1 MKRKAISRILAIS
14 LSVAMCAQSIP
25 IYAAEEIRTSA
36 AADFFAEDSIENQSL
51 NEGDAETN
59 TETNT
64 ETNAESNTE
73 TNAKADA
80 TTGISEAYTLEE
92 SNSATT
98 SEETVTDKDGFWS
111 GESETVESSA
121 NGSDGWESAEMN
133 GAEAGDEAIKRDA
146 AAFVSGDVEEN
157 VEETGETNEL
167 EEALSESAEM
177 TEGDFSYVIV
187 NNSYARI
194 TRYSGSAT
202 SVQVPSTIGGYAV
215 QVIGA
220 RAFQGNTVLE
230 SVELPDGLTT
240 IYAYAFEN
248 CTSITSIHLPD
259 SITTLGYKVFGGC
272 SNLVSANYPVN
283 WVNSPSGNGSNSYEY
298 GNVFSGCPKL
308 TEIEIPEGVKAIAP
322 HSFASLT
329 TLTSVTL
336 PSSLTEIGAYAF
348 AGATGLTEVT
358 FPSNTKTIRDYAF
371 ADCAGLKDI
380 YIPDSTTDIRK
391 AVFENCPQLTIHC
404 SYYSMATIY
413 AIENN
418 IPFEQIGTY
427 TDSAETV
434 LDRSDTSY
442 YGDFGSATANG
453 YVAMTVRYNIKDTW
467 KSAVSDLNVKL
478 VLPSNGEL
486 DESTLKVDGEL
497 CQNYNLKDR
506 TLTIPVSGTSGI
518 IRFSIKAQSQSVA
531 RSYAILNYKK
541 NRNSSQEIIGVLNE
555 SINLFTIDAP
565 DVVSKPTV
573 NVSGMANAGGTVTLL
588 VNEKEQ
594 QTVQVSKA
602 GLWSAVL
609 TLENPSNYE
618 TYKIKALCTQ
628 ADGTTETRT
637 AAVTYN
643 EGEPSIESF
652 KMYYNEHDKIKSYD
666 LTKTDGVTP
675 LVYYLPKSKFDYE
688 LTFENPEQI
697 KTLYVTSTRNNQ
709 TKYLEATYDPEKNA
723 FVTDGYFDES
733 DHNYVPGVISYEYNK
748 TVPEVKMGQ
757 DFDWEALQKGLPEGA
772 EKDITVRK
780 NTATDYDATIDLSKF
795 GEDLKDVGLDVT
807 ISVFDE
813 SNGSSMGTWKGLID
827 EANKDMGYLI
837 PGYDDSKYI
846 CNLDYSDK
854 GTWYML
860 VKDVTGNKYIGFMLD
875 TATENAGT
883 LDQYWT
889 LSQISSHLSTINKG
903 ASMLYQNYQI
913 EKDILAS
920 GGHYSDQELKEKL
933 KAVDNLES
941 DQKMFMIMT
950 AMIPLVVAGGAMGAG
965 PVIALTAILGTITAA
980 SSLFWDIRK
989 ADIKGEK
996 FKLRFVV
1003 DPSGYVFDLSTGE
1016 RIEDVTV
1023 TAYWIPYDE
1032 SDDFWNKTPSP
1043 SEYGTKWNAGE
1054 YNQYNPLQTNADGKY
1069 AWDVPEGWWRV
1080 KYEKEGYETTW
1091 SDWMTVP
1098 PLRTEVNIG
1107 MVSQTKPSVEHSWD
1121 NGTVVI
1127 AATCTSTGI
1136 ISYECTDCH
1145 ITRTEV
1151 LPVNPDAHS
1160 WDNGN
1165 VTKEATCTEEGIRTF
1180 TCVNCRQTRTEK
1192 LPAKGHGETE
1202 VRGKKAATCASE
1214 GYTGDTYCKTCG
1226 TRLSGGET
1234 IAKTEHTWGEWEKTS
1249 DATVFAAQKE
1259 KRICKICQTTEERD
1273 NGNPL
1278 TSKMTLTASSL
1289 KMKIKQTTK
1298 ALKISGMESG
1308 DYVAS
1313 VVSGNSKLLKVSS
1326 YTKDGAVTLK
1336 AQKKTGKTK
1345 LTVTLAGGAVKTV
1358 NVTIQ
1363 KGTVKTTKISGVPK
1377 KITLKKGKK
1386 QTLAPI
1392 LAPITTQ
1399 QKVTYTTSNKKV
1411 CTVTKSGVITAKKKG
1426 TAKVTVRSGSKKV
1439 VITVKVS

>member
-25 IYAAEEIRTSA
+25 IYAAEEIGTSA

-73 TNAKADA
+73 TNTETNMKADA

-98 SEETVTDKDGFWS
+98 SEETVTDEDGFWS

-121 NGSDGWESAEMN
+121 NGSDVWESAEMD
-133 GAEAGDEAIKRDA
+133 GAEAGDEAVKRDA

-202 SVQVPSTIGGYAV
+202 SVQVPSIIGGYAV

-329 TLTSVTL
+329 TLTNVTL

-348 AGATGLTEVT
+348 VGATGLTEVT
-358 FPSNTKTIRDYAF
+358 LPSNTKTIRDYAF

-518 IRFSIKAQSQSVA
+518 IRFSIKAQSQSAA

-709 TKYLEATYDPEKNA
+709 TKYLKATYEPEK
-723 FVTDGYFDES
+723 
-733 DHNYVPGVISYEYNK
+733 
-748 TVPEVKMGQ
+748 M
-757 DFDWEALQKGLPEGA
+757 
-772 EKDITVRK
+772 
-780 NTATDYDATIDLSKF
+780 
-795 GEDLKDVGLDVT
+795 
-807 ISVFDE
+807 
-813 SNGSSMGTWKGLID
+813 
-827 EANKDMGYLI
+827 
-837 PGYDDSKYI
+837 
-846 CNLDYSDK
+846 
-854 GTWYML
+854 
-860 VKDVTGNKYIGFMLD
+860 
-875 TATENAGT
+875 
-883 LDQYWT
+883 
-889 LSQISSHLSTINKG
+889 
-903 ASMLYQNYQI
+903 
-913 EKDILAS
+913 
-920 GGHYSDQELKEKL
+920 
-933 KAVDNLES
+933 
-941 DQKMFMIMT
+941 
-950 AMIPLVVAGGAMGAG
+950 
-965 PVIALTAILGTITAA
+965 
-980 SSLFWDIRK
+980 
-989 ADIKGEK
+989 
-996 FKLRFVV
+996 
-1003 DPSGYVFDLSTGE
+1003 
-1016 RIEDVTV
+1016 
-1023 TAYWIPYDE
+1023 
-1032 SDDFWNKTPSP
+1032 
-1043 SEYGTKWNAGE
+1043 
-1054 YNQYNPLQTNADGKY
+1054 
-1069 AWDVPEGWWRV
+1069 
-1080 KYEKEGYETTW
+1080 
-1091 SDWMTVP
+1091 
-1098 PLRTEVNIG
+1098 
-1107 MVSQTKPSVEHSWD
+1107 
-1121 NGTVVI
+1121 
-1127 AATCTSTGI
+1127 
-1136 ISYECTDCH
+1136 
-1145 ITRTEV
+1145 
-1151 LPVNPDAHS
+1151 
-1160 WDNGN
+1160 
-1165 VTKEATCTEEGIRTF
+1165 
-1180 TCVNCRQTRTEK
+1180 
-1192 LPAKGHGETE
+1192 
-1202 VRGKKAATCASE
+1202 
-1214 GYTGDTYCKTCG
+1214 
-1226 TRLSGGET
+1226 RL
-1234 IAKTEHTWGEWEKTS
+1234 
-1249 DATVFAAQKE
+1249 
-1259 KRICKICQTTEERD
+1259 
-1273 NGNPL
+1273 
-1278 TSKMTLTASSL
+1278 
-1289 KMKIKQTTK
+1289 
-1298 ALKISGMESG
+1298 
-1308 DYVAS
+1308 
-1313 VVSGNSKLLKVSS
+1313 
-1326 YTKDGAVTLK
+1326 
-1336 AQKKTGKTK
+1336 
-1345 LTVTLAGGAVKTV
+1345 
-1358 NVTIQ
+1358 
-1363 KGTVKTTKISGVPK
+1363 
-1377 KITLKKGKK
+1377 
-1386 QTLAPI
+1386 
-1392 LAPITTQ
+1392 
-1399 QKVTYTTSNKKV
+1399 
-1411 CTVTKSGVITAKKKG
+1411 
-1426 TAKVTVRSGSKKV
+1426 
-1439 VITVKVS
+1439 

>member
-25 IYAAEEIRTSA
+25 IYAAEEIGTSA
-36 AADFFAEDSIENQSL
+36 VADFFAEDSIENQSL

-59 TETNT
+59 TETNA
-64 ETNAESNTE
+64 ETNTE
-73 TNAKADA
+73 TNTETNMKADA

-98 SEETVTDKDGFWS
+98 SEETVTDEDGFWS

-121 NGSDGWESAEMN
+121 NGSDGWESAEMD
-133 GAEAGDEAIKRDA
+133 GTEAGDEAVKRDA

-202 SVQVPSTIGGYAV
+202 SVQIPSTIGGYAV

-248 CTSITSIHLPD
+248 CTGITSIHLPD

-308 TEIEIPEGVKAIAP
+308 TEIEIPEGVKVIAP

-329 TLTSVTL
+329 TLTNVTL

-358 FPSNTKTIRDYAF
+358 LPSNTKTIRDYAF

-518 IRFSIKAQSQSVA
+518 IRFSIKAQSQSAA

-709 TKYLEATYDPEKNA
+709 TKYLKATYEPEK
-723 FVTDGYFDES
+723 
-733 DHNYVPGVISYEYNK
+733 
-748 TVPEVKMGQ
+748 M
-757 DFDWEALQKGLPEGA
+757 
-772 EKDITVRK
+772 
-780 NTATDYDATIDLSKF
+780 
-795 GEDLKDVGLDVT
+795 
-807 ISVFDE
+807 
-813 SNGSSMGTWKGLID
+813 
-827 EANKDMGYLI
+827 
-837 PGYDDSKYI
+837 
-846 CNLDYSDK
+846 
-854 GTWYML
+854 
-860 VKDVTGNKYIGFMLD
+860 
-875 TATENAGT
+875 
-883 LDQYWT
+883 
-889 LSQISSHLSTINKG
+889 
-903 ASMLYQNYQI
+903 
-913 EKDILAS
+913 
-920 GGHYSDQELKEKL
+920 
-933 KAVDNLES
+933 
-941 DQKMFMIMT
+941 
-950 AMIPLVVAGGAMGAG
+950 
-965 PVIALTAILGTITAA
+965 
-980 SSLFWDIRK
+980 
-989 ADIKGEK
+989 
-996 FKLRFVV
+996 
-1003 DPSGYVFDLSTGE
+1003 
-1016 RIEDVTV
+1016 
-1023 TAYWIPYDE
+1023 
-1032 SDDFWNKTPSP
+1032 
-1043 SEYGTKWNAGE
+1043 
-1054 YNQYNPLQTNADGKY
+1054 
-1069 AWDVPEGWWRV
+1069 
-1080 KYEKEGYETTW
+1080 
-1091 SDWMTVP
+1091 
-1098 PLRTEVNIG
+1098 
-1107 MVSQTKPSVEHSWD
+1107 
-1121 NGTVVI
+1121 
-1127 AATCTSTGI
+1127 
-1136 ISYECTDCH
+1136 
-1145 ITRTEV
+1145 
-1151 LPVNPDAHS
+1151 
-1160 WDNGN
+1160 
-1165 VTKEATCTEEGIRTF
+1165 
-1180 TCVNCRQTRTEK
+1180 
-1192 LPAKGHGETE
+1192 
-1202 VRGKKAATCASE
+1202 
-1214 GYTGDTYCKTCG
+1214 
-1226 TRLSGGET
+1226 RL
-1234 IAKTEHTWGEWEKTS
+1234 
-1249 DATVFAAQKE
+1249 
-1259 KRICKICQTTEERD
+1259 
-1273 NGNPL
+1273 
-1278 TSKMTLTASSL
+1278 
-1289 KMKIKQTTK
+1289 
-1298 ALKISGMESG
+1298 
-1308 DYVAS
+1308 
-1313 VVSGNSKLLKVSS
+1313 
-1326 YTKDGAVTLK
+1326 
-1336 AQKKTGKTK
+1336 
-1345 LTVTLAGGAVKTV
+1345 
-1358 NVTIQ
+1358 
-1363 KGTVKTTKISGVPK
+1363 
-1377 KITLKKGKK
+1377 
-1386 QTLAPI
+1386 
-1392 LAPITTQ
+1392 
-1399 QKVTYTTSNKKV
+1399 
-1411 CTVTKSGVITAKKKG
+1411 
-1426 TAKVTVRSGSKKV
+1426 
-1439 VITVKVS
+1439 

>member
-25 IYAAEEIRTSA
+25 IYAAEEIGTSA
-36 AADFFAEDSIENQSL
+36 VADFFAEDSIENQSL

-59 TETNT
+59 TETNA
-64 ETNAESNTE
+64 ETNTE
-73 TNAKADA
+73 TNTETNMKADA

-98 SEETVTDKDGFWS
+98 SEETVTDEDGFWS

-121 NGSDGWESAEMN
+121 NGSDGWESAEMD
-133 GAEAGDEAIKRDA
+133 GAEAGDEAVKRDA

-202 SVQVPSTIGGYAV
+202 SVQVPSTIGGYTV

-259 SITTLGYKVFGGC
+259 SITTMGYKVFGGC

-308 TEIEIPEGVKAIAP
+308 TEIGIPEGVKVIAP

-329 TLTSVTL
+329 SLTSVTL

-358 FPSNTKTIRDYAF
+358 LPSNTKTIRDYAF

-518 IRFSIKAQSQSVA
+518 IRFSIKAQSQSAA

-588 VNEKEQ
+588 VNAKEQ

-780 NTATDYDATIDLSKF
+780 NTATWI
-795 GEDLKDVGLDVT
+795 
-807 ISVFDE
+807 
-813 SNGSSMGTWKGLID
+813 
-827 EANKDMGYLI
+827 I
-837 PGYDDSKYI
+837 P
-846 CNLDYSDK
+846 
-854 GTWYML
+854 
-860 VKDVTGNKYIGFMLD
+860 
-875 TATENAGT
+875 
-883 LDQYWT
+883 
-889 LSQISSHLSTINKG
+889 
-903 ASMLYQNYQI
+903 
-913 EKDILAS
+913 
-920 GGHYSDQELKEKL
+920 
-933 KAVDNLES
+933 
-941 DQKMFMIMT
+941 
-950 AMIPLVVAGGAMGAG
+950 
-965 PVIALTAILGTITAA
+965 
-980 SSLFWDIRK
+980 
-989 ADIKGEK
+989 
-996 FKLRFVV
+996 
-1003 DPSGYVFDLSTGE
+1003 
-1016 RIEDVTV
+1016 
-1023 TAYWIPYDE
+1023 
-1032 SDDFWNKTPSP
+1032 
-1043 SEYGTKWNAGE
+1043 
-1054 YNQYNPLQTNADGKY
+1054 
-1069 AWDVPEGWWRV
+1069 
-1080 KYEKEGYETTW
+1080 
-1091 SDWMTVP
+1091 
-1098 PLRTEVNIG
+1098 
-1107 MVSQTKPSVEHSWD
+1107 
-1121 NGTVVI
+1121 
-1127 AATCTSTGI
+1127 
-1136 ISYECTDCH
+1136 
-1145 ITRTEV
+1145 
-1151 LPVNPDAHS
+1151 
-1160 WDNGN
+1160 
-1165 VTKEATCTEEGIRTF
+1165 
-1180 TCVNCRQTRTEK
+1180 
-1192 LPAKGHGETE
+1192 
-1202 VRGKKAATCASE
+1202 
-1214 GYTGDTYCKTCG
+1214 
-1226 TRLSGGET
+1226 
-1234 IAKTEHTWGEWEKTS
+1234 
-1249 DATVFAAQKE
+1249 
-1259 KRICKICQTTEERD
+1259 
-1273 NGNPL
+1273 
-1278 TSKMTLTASSL
+1278 
-1289 KMKIKQTTK
+1289 TK
-1298 ALKISGMESG
+1298 APGI
-1308 DYVAS
+1308 
-1313 VVSGNSKLLKVSS
+1313 
-1326 YTKDGAVTLK
+1326 
-1336 AQKKTGKTK
+1336 
-1345 LTVTLAGGAVKTV
+1345 
-1358 NVTIQ
+1358 
-1363 KGTVKTTKISGVPK
+1363 
-1377 KITLKKGKK
+1377 
-1386 QTLAPI
+1386 
-1392 LAPITTQ
+1392 
-1399 QKVTYTTSNKKV
+1399 
-1411 CTVTKSGVITAKKKG
+1411 CW
-1426 TAKVTVRSGSKKV
+1426 
-1439 VITVKVS
+1439 

>member
-25 IYAAEEIRTSA
+25 IYAAEEIGTSA

-73 TNAKADA
+73 TNTETNMKADA

-98 SEETVTDKDGFWS
+98 SEETVTDEDGFWS

-121 NGSDGWESAEMN
+121 NGSDVWESAEMD
-133 GAEAGDEAIKRDA
+133 GAEAGDEAVKRDA

-248 CTSITSIHLPD
+248 CTGITSIHLPD

-329 TLTSVTL
+329 TLTNVTL

-348 AGATGLTEVT
+348 VGATGLTEVT
-358 FPSNTKTIRDYAF
+358 LPSNTKTIRDYAF

-518 IRFSIKAQSQSVA
+518 IRFSIKAQSQSAA

-709 TKYLEATYDPEKNA
+709 TKYLKATYEPEK
-723 FVTDGYFDES
+723 
-733 DHNYVPGVISYEYNK
+733 
-748 TVPEVKMGQ
+748 M
-757 DFDWEALQKGLPEGA
+757 
-772 EKDITVRK
+772 
-780 NTATDYDATIDLSKF
+780 
-795 GEDLKDVGLDVT
+795 
-807 ISVFDE
+807 
-813 SNGSSMGTWKGLID
+813 
-827 EANKDMGYLI
+827 
-837 PGYDDSKYI
+837 
-846 CNLDYSDK
+846 
-854 GTWYML
+854 
-860 VKDVTGNKYIGFMLD
+860 
-875 TATENAGT
+875 
-883 LDQYWT
+883 
-889 LSQISSHLSTINKG
+889 
-903 ASMLYQNYQI
+903 
-913 EKDILAS
+913 
-920 GGHYSDQELKEKL
+920 
-933 KAVDNLES
+933 
-941 DQKMFMIMT
+941 
-950 AMIPLVVAGGAMGAG
+950 
-965 PVIALTAILGTITAA
+965 
-980 SSLFWDIRK
+980 
-989 ADIKGEK
+989 
-996 FKLRFVV
+996 
-1003 DPSGYVFDLSTGE
+1003 
-1016 RIEDVTV
+1016 
-1023 TAYWIPYDE
+1023 
-1032 SDDFWNKTPSP
+1032 
-1043 SEYGTKWNAGE
+1043 
-1054 YNQYNPLQTNADGKY
+1054 
-1069 AWDVPEGWWRV
+1069 
-1080 KYEKEGYETTW
+1080 
-1091 SDWMTVP
+1091 
-1098 PLRTEVNIG
+1098 
-1107 MVSQTKPSVEHSWD
+1107 
-1121 NGTVVI
+1121 
-1127 AATCTSTGI
+1127 
-1136 ISYECTDCH
+1136 
-1145 ITRTEV
+1145 
-1151 LPVNPDAHS
+1151 
-1160 WDNGN
+1160 
-1165 VTKEATCTEEGIRTF
+1165 
-1180 TCVNCRQTRTEK
+1180 
-1192 LPAKGHGETE
+1192 
-1202 VRGKKAATCASE
+1202 
-1214 GYTGDTYCKTCG
+1214 
-1226 TRLSGGET
+1226 RL
-1234 IAKTEHTWGEWEKTS
+1234 
-1249 DATVFAAQKE
+1249 
-1259 KRICKICQTTEERD
+1259 
-1273 NGNPL
+1273 
-1278 TSKMTLTASSL
+1278 
-1289 KMKIKQTTK
+1289 
-1298 ALKISGMESG
+1298 
-1308 DYVAS
+1308 
-1313 VVSGNSKLLKVSS
+1313 
-1326 YTKDGAVTLK
+1326 
-1336 AQKKTGKTK
+1336 
-1345 LTVTLAGGAVKTV
+1345 
-1358 NVTIQ
+1358 
-1363 KGTVKTTKISGVPK
+1363 
-1377 KITLKKGKK
+1377 
-1386 QTLAPI
+1386 
-1392 LAPITTQ
+1392 
-1399 QKVTYTTSNKKV
+1399 
-1411 CTVTKSGVITAKKKG
+1411 
-1426 TAKVTVRSGSKKV
+1426 
-1439 VITVKVS
+1439 

>member
-25 IYAAEEIRTSA
+25 IYAAEEIGTSA

-59 TETNT
+59 TEINT

-73 TNAKADA
+73 TNTEINMKADA

-98 SEETVTDKDGFWS
+98 SEETVTDEDGFWS

-121 NGSDGWESAEMN
+121 NGSDGWESAEMD
-133 GAEAGDEAIKRDA
+133 GAEAGDEAVKRDA

-177 TEGDFSYVIV
+177 KEGDFSYVIV

-259 SITTLGYKVFGGC
+259 SITTMGYKVFGGC
-272 SNLVSANYPVN
+272 SNLESANYPVN

-308 TEIEIPEGVKAIAP
+308 TEIEIPEGVKVIAP

-358 FPSNTKTIRDYAF
+358 LPSNTKTIRDYAF

-518 IRFSIKAQSQSVA
+518 IRFSIKAQSQSAA

-573 NVSGMANAGGTVTLL
+573 NVSGMANAGGTVTPL

-709 TKYLEATYDPEKNA
+709 TKYL
-723 FVTDGYFDES
+723 
-733 DHNYVPGVISYEYNK
+733 
-748 TVPEVKMGQ
+748 
-757 DFDWEALQKGLPEGA
+757 
-772 EKDITVRK
+772 
-780 NTATDYDATIDLSKF
+780 
-795 GEDLKDVGLDVT
+795 
-807 ISVFDE
+807 
-813 SNGSSMGTWKGLID
+813 
-827 EANKDMGYLI
+827 
-837 PGYDDSKYI
+837 
-846 CNLDYSDK
+846 
-854 GTWYML
+854 
-860 VKDVTGNKYIGFMLD
+860 
-875 TATENAGT
+875 
-883 LDQYWT
+883 
-889 LSQISSHLSTINKG
+889 
-903 ASMLYQNYQI
+903 
-913 EKDILAS
+913 
-920 GGHYSDQELKEKL
+920 
-933 KAVDNLES
+933 
-941 DQKMFMIMT
+941 
-950 AMIPLVVAGGAMGAG
+950 
-965 PVIALTAILGTITAA
+965 
-980 SSLFWDIRK
+980 
-989 ADIKGEK
+989 
-996 FKLRFVV
+996 
-1003 DPSGYVFDLSTGE
+1003 
-1016 RIEDVTV
+1016 
-1023 TAYWIPYDE
+1023 
-1032 SDDFWNKTPSP
+1032 
-1043 SEYGTKWNAGE
+1043 
-1054 YNQYNPLQTNADGKY
+1054 
-1069 AWDVPEGWWRV
+1069 
-1080 KYEKEGYETTW
+1080 
-1091 SDWMTVP
+1091 
-1098 PLRTEVNIG
+1098 
-1107 MVSQTKPSVEHSWD
+1107 
-1121 NGTVVI
+1121 
-1127 AATCTSTGI
+1127 
-1136 ISYECTDCH
+1136 
-1145 ITRTEV
+1145 
-1151 LPVNPDAHS
+1151 
-1160 WDNGN
+1160 
-1165 VTKEATCTEEGIRTF
+1165 
-1180 TCVNCRQTRTEK
+1180 
-1192 LPAKGHGETE
+1192 
-1202 VRGKKAATCASE
+1202 
-1214 GYTGDTYCKTCG
+1214 
-1226 TRLSGGET
+1226 
-1234 IAKTEHTWGEWEKTS
+1234 
-1249 DATVFAAQKE
+1249 
-1259 KRICKICQTTEERD
+1259 
-1273 NGNPL
+1273 
-1278 TSKMTLTASSL
+1278 
-1289 KMKIKQTTK
+1289 
-1298 ALKISGMESG
+1298 
-1308 DYVAS
+1308 
-1313 VVSGNSKLLKVSS
+1313 
-1326 YTKDGAVTLK
+1326 
-1336 AQKKTGKTK
+1336 
-1345 LTVTLAGGAVKTV
+1345 
-1358 NVTIQ
+1358 
-1363 KGTVKTTKISGVPK
+1363 
-1377 KITLKKGKK
+1377 
-1386 QTLAPI
+1386 
-1392 LAPITTQ
+1392 
-1399 QKVTYTTSNKKV
+1399 
-1411 CTVTKSGVITAKKKG
+1411 
-1426 TAKVTVRSGSKKV
+1426 
-1439 VITVKVS
+1439 

>member
-1 MKRKAISRILAIS
+1 M
-14 LSVAMCAQSIP
+14 
-25 IYAAEEIRTSA
+25 
-36 AADFFAEDSIENQSL
+36 
-51 NEGDAETN
+51 
-59 TETNT
+59 
-64 ETNAESNTE
+64 
-73 TNAKADA
+73 
-80 TTGISEAYTLEE
+80 EE

-98 SEETVTDKDGFWS
+98 SEETVTDEDGFWS

-121 NGSDGWESAEMN
+121 NGSGGWESAEMD
-133 GAEAGDEAIKRDA
+133 GAEAGDEAVKRDA

-202 SVQVPSTIGGYAV
+202 SVQVPSIIGGYAV

-248 CTSITSIHLPD
+248 CTGITSIHLPD

-329 TLTSVTL
+329 TLTNVTL

-348 AGATGLTEVT
+348 VGATGLTEVT
-358 FPSNTKTIRDYAF
+358 LPSNTKTIRDYAF

-518 IRFSIKAQSQSVA
+518 IRFSIKAQSQSAA

-709 TKYLEATYDPEKNA
+709 TKYLKATYEPEK
-723 FVTDGYFDES
+723 
-733 DHNYVPGVISYEYNK
+733 
-748 TVPEVKMGQ
+748 M
-757 DFDWEALQKGLPEGA
+757 
-772 EKDITVRK
+772 
-780 NTATDYDATIDLSKF
+780 
-795 GEDLKDVGLDVT
+795 
-807 ISVFDE
+807 
-813 SNGSSMGTWKGLID
+813 
-827 EANKDMGYLI
+827 
-837 PGYDDSKYI
+837 
-846 CNLDYSDK
+846 
-854 GTWYML
+854 
-860 VKDVTGNKYIGFMLD
+860 
-875 TATENAGT
+875 
-883 LDQYWT
+883 
-889 LSQISSHLSTINKG
+889 
-903 ASMLYQNYQI
+903 
-913 EKDILAS
+913 
-920 GGHYSDQELKEKL
+920 
-933 KAVDNLES
+933 
-941 DQKMFMIMT
+941 
-950 AMIPLVVAGGAMGAG
+950 
-965 PVIALTAILGTITAA
+965 
-980 SSLFWDIRK
+980 
-989 ADIKGEK
+989 
-996 FKLRFVV
+996 
-1003 DPSGYVFDLSTGE
+1003 
-1016 RIEDVTV
+1016 
-1023 TAYWIPYDE
+1023 
-1032 SDDFWNKTPSP
+1032 
-1043 SEYGTKWNAGE
+1043 
-1054 YNQYNPLQTNADGKY
+1054 
-1069 AWDVPEGWWRV
+1069 
-1080 KYEKEGYETTW
+1080 
-1091 SDWMTVP
+1091 
-1098 PLRTEVNIG
+1098 
-1107 MVSQTKPSVEHSWD
+1107 
-1121 NGTVVI
+1121 
-1127 AATCTSTGI
+1127 
-1136 ISYECTDCH
+1136 
-1145 ITRTEV
+1145 
-1151 LPVNPDAHS
+1151 
-1160 WDNGN
+1160 
-1165 VTKEATCTEEGIRTF
+1165 
-1180 TCVNCRQTRTEK
+1180 
-1192 LPAKGHGETE
+1192 
-1202 VRGKKAATCASE
+1202 
-1214 GYTGDTYCKTCG
+1214 
-1226 TRLSGGET
+1226 RL
-1234 IAKTEHTWGEWEKTS
+1234 
-1249 DATVFAAQKE
+1249 
-1259 KRICKICQTTEERD
+1259 
-1273 NGNPL
+1273 
-1278 TSKMTLTASSL
+1278 
-1289 KMKIKQTTK
+1289 
-1298 ALKISGMESG
+1298 
-1308 DYVAS
+1308 
-1313 VVSGNSKLLKVSS
+1313 
-1326 YTKDGAVTLK
+1326 
-1336 AQKKTGKTK
+1336 
-1345 LTVTLAGGAVKTV
+1345 
-1358 NVTIQ
+1358 
-1363 KGTVKTTKISGVPK
+1363 
-1377 KITLKKGKK
+1377 
-1386 QTLAPI
+1386 
-1392 LAPITTQ
+1392 
-1399 QKVTYTTSNKKV
+1399 
-1411 CTVTKSGVITAKKKG
+1411 
-1426 TAKVTVRSGSKKV
+1426 
-1439 VITVKVS
+1439 

>member
-25 IYAAEEIRTSA
+25 IYAAEEIGTSA

-73 TNAKADA
+73 TNTETNMKADA

-98 SEETVTDKDGFWS
+98 SEETVTDEDGFWS

-121 NGSDGWESAEMN
+121 NGSDVWESAEMD
-133 GAEAGDEAIKRDA
+133 GAEAGDEAVKRDA

-202 SVQVPSTIGGYAV
+202 SVQVPSIIGGYAV

-248 CTSITSIHLPD
+248 CTGITSIHLPD

-348 AGATGLTEVT
+348 VGATGLTEVT
-358 FPSNTKTIRDYAF
+358 LPSNTKTIRDYAF

-518 IRFSIKAQSQSVA
+518 IRFSIKAQSQSAA

-709 TKYLEATYDPEKNA
+709 TKYLKATYEPEK
-723 FVTDGYFDES
+723 
-733 DHNYVPGVISYEYNK
+733 
-748 TVPEVKMGQ
+748 M
-757 DFDWEALQKGLPEGA
+757 
-772 EKDITVRK
+772 
-780 NTATDYDATIDLSKF
+780 
-795 GEDLKDVGLDVT
+795 
-807 ISVFDE
+807 
-813 SNGSSMGTWKGLID
+813 
-827 EANKDMGYLI
+827 
-837 PGYDDSKYI
+837 
-846 CNLDYSDK
+846 
-854 GTWYML
+854 
-860 VKDVTGNKYIGFMLD
+860 
-875 TATENAGT
+875 
-883 LDQYWT
+883 
-889 LSQISSHLSTINKG
+889 
-903 ASMLYQNYQI
+903 
-913 EKDILAS
+913 
-920 GGHYSDQELKEKL
+920 
-933 KAVDNLES
+933 
-941 DQKMFMIMT
+941 
-950 AMIPLVVAGGAMGAG
+950 
-965 PVIALTAILGTITAA
+965 
-980 SSLFWDIRK
+980 
-989 ADIKGEK
+989 
-996 FKLRFVV
+996 
-1003 DPSGYVFDLSTGE
+1003 
-1016 RIEDVTV
+1016 
-1023 TAYWIPYDE
+1023 
-1032 SDDFWNKTPSP
+1032 
-1043 SEYGTKWNAGE
+1043 
-1054 YNQYNPLQTNADGKY
+1054 
-1069 AWDVPEGWWRV
+1069 
-1080 KYEKEGYETTW
+1080 
-1091 SDWMTVP
+1091 
-1098 PLRTEVNIG
+1098 
-1107 MVSQTKPSVEHSWD
+1107 
-1121 NGTVVI
+1121 
-1127 AATCTSTGI
+1127 
-1136 ISYECTDCH
+1136 
-1145 ITRTEV
+1145 
-1151 LPVNPDAHS
+1151 
-1160 WDNGN
+1160 
-1165 VTKEATCTEEGIRTF
+1165 
-1180 TCVNCRQTRTEK
+1180 
-1192 LPAKGHGETE
+1192 
-1202 VRGKKAATCASE
+1202 
-1214 GYTGDTYCKTCG
+1214 
-1226 TRLSGGET
+1226 RL
-1234 IAKTEHTWGEWEKTS
+1234 
-1249 DATVFAAQKE
+1249 
-1259 KRICKICQTTEERD
+1259 
-1273 NGNPL
+1273 
-1278 TSKMTLTASSL
+1278 
-1289 KMKIKQTTK
+1289 
-1298 ALKISGMESG
+1298 
-1308 DYVAS
+1308 
-1313 VVSGNSKLLKVSS
+1313 
-1326 YTKDGAVTLK
+1326 
-1336 AQKKTGKTK
+1336 
-1345 LTVTLAGGAVKTV
+1345 
-1358 NVTIQ
+1358 
-1363 KGTVKTTKISGVPK
+1363 
-1377 KITLKKGKK
+1377 
-1386 QTLAPI
+1386 
-1392 LAPITTQ
+1392 
-1399 QKVTYTTSNKKV
+1399 
-1411 CTVTKSGVITAKKKG
+1411 
-1426 TAKVTVRSGSKKV
+1426 
-1439 VITVKVS
+1439 

>member
-25 IYAAEEIRTSA
+25 IYAAEEIGTSA

-51 NEGDAETN
+51 NEGDAET
-59 TETNT
+59 
-64 ETNAESNTE
+64 NTE

-98 SEETVTDKDGFWS
+98 SEETVTDEDGFWS
-111 GESETVESSA
+111 GESETAESSV
-121 NGSDGWESAEMN
+121 NGSDGWESAEMD
-133 GAEAGDEAIKRDA
+133 GAEAGDEAVKRDA

-157 VEETGETNEL
+157 VEETGETDEL

-322 HSFASLT
+322 HSFANLTTLTRVTLPSSLTEIGRYAFAGAIGLTEVTIPENTQIIRHHAFADCTNLTQINLSEGLTTIYAYAFENCTGITSIHLPDSITTLGYKVFGGCSNLVSANYPVNWVNSPSGNGSNSYEYGNVFSGCTKLTEVEIPEGVKVIAPHSFANLT

-358 FPSNTKTIRDYAF
+358 LPSNTKTIRDYAF

-518 IRFSIKAQSQSVA
+518 IRFSIKAQSQSAA

-602 GLWSAVL
+602 GL
-609 TLENPSNYE
+609 
-618 TYKIKALCTQ
+618 
-628 ADGTTETRT
+628 
-637 AAVTYN
+637 
-643 EGEPSIESF
+643 
-652 KMYYNEHDKIKSYD
+652 
-666 LTKTDGVTP
+666 
-675 LVYYLPKSKFDYE
+675 
-688 LTFENPEQI
+688 
-697 KTLYVTSTRNNQ
+697 
-709 TKYLEATYDPEKNA
+709 
-723 FVTDGYFDES
+723 
-733 DHNYVPGVISYEYNK
+733 
-748 TVPEVKMGQ
+748 
-757 DFDWEALQKGLPEGA
+757 
-772 EKDITVRK
+772 
-780 NTATDYDATIDLSKF
+780 
-795 GEDLKDVGLDVT
+795 
-807 ISVFDE
+807 
-813 SNGSSMGTWKGLID
+813 
-827 EANKDMGYLI
+827 
-837 PGYDDSKYI
+837 
-846 CNLDYSDK
+846 
-854 GTWYML
+854 
-860 VKDVTGNKYIGFMLD
+860 
-875 TATENAGT
+875 
-883 LDQYWT
+883 
-889 LSQISSHLSTINKG
+889 
-903 ASMLYQNYQI
+903 
-913 EKDILAS
+913 
-920 GGHYSDQELKEKL
+920 
-933 KAVDNLES
+933 
-941 DQKMFMIMT
+941 
-950 AMIPLVVAGGAMGAG
+950 
-965 PVIALTAILGTITAA
+965 
-980 SSLFWDIRK
+980 
-989 ADIKGEK
+989 
-996 FKLRFVV
+996 
-1003 DPSGYVFDLSTGE
+1003 
-1016 RIEDVTV
+1016 
-1023 TAYWIPYDE
+1023 
-1032 SDDFWNKTPSP
+1032 
-1043 SEYGTKWNAGE
+1043 
-1054 YNQYNPLQTNADGKY
+1054 
-1069 AWDVPEGWWRV
+1069 
-1080 KYEKEGYETTW
+1080 
-1091 SDWMTVP
+1091 
-1098 PLRTEVNIG
+1098 
-1107 MVSQTKPSVEHSWD
+1107 
-1121 NGTVVI
+1121 
-1127 AATCTSTGI
+1127 
-1136 ISYECTDCH
+1136 
-1145 ITRTEV
+1145 
-1151 LPVNPDAHS
+1151 
-1160 WDNGN
+1160 
-1165 VTKEATCTEEGIRTF
+1165 
-1180 TCVNCRQTRTEK
+1180 
-1192 LPAKGHGETE
+1192 
-1202 VRGKKAATCASE
+1202 
-1214 GYTGDTYCKTCG
+1214 
-1226 TRLSGGET
+1226 
-1234 IAKTEHTWGEWEKTS
+1234 
-1249 DATVFAAQKE
+1249 
-1259 KRICKICQTTEERD
+1259 
-1273 NGNPL
+1273 
-1278 TSKMTLTASSL
+1278 
-1289 KMKIKQTTK
+1289 
-1298 ALKISGMESG
+1298 
-1308 DYVAS
+1308 
-1313 VVSGNSKLLKVSS
+1313 
-1326 YTKDGAVTLK
+1326 
-1336 AQKKTGKTK
+1336 
-1345 LTVTLAGGAVKTV
+1345 
-1358 NVTIQ
+1358 
-1363 KGTVKTTKISGVPK
+1363 
-1377 KITLKKGKK
+1377 
-1386 QTLAPI
+1386 
-1392 LAPITTQ
+1392 
-1399 QKVTYTTSNKKV
+1399 
-1411 CTVTKSGVITAKKKG
+1411 
-1426 TAKVTVRSGSKKV
+1426 
-1439 VITVKVS
+1439 

>member
-25 IYAAEEIRTSA
+25 IYAAEEIGTSA

-73 TNAKADA
+73 TNTETNMKADA

-98 SEETVTDKDGFWS
+98 SEETVTDEDGFWS

-121 NGSDGWESAEMN
+121 NGSDVWESAEMD
-133 GAEAGDEAIKRDA
+133 GAEAGDEAVKRDA

-202 SVQVPSTIGGYAV
+202 SVQVPSIIGGYAV

-308 TEIEIPEGVKAIAP
+308 TEIEIPEGVKVIAP

-358 FPSNTKTIRDYAF
+358 LPSNTKTIRDYAF

-518 IRFSIKAQSQSVA
+518 IRFSIKAQSQSAA

-637 AAVTYN
+637 VAVTYN

-709 TKYLEATYDPEKNA
+709 TKYLKATYEPEK
-723 FVTDGYFDES
+723 
-733 DHNYVPGVISYEYNK
+733 
-748 TVPEVKMGQ
+748 M
-757 DFDWEALQKGLPEGA
+757 
-772 EKDITVRK
+772 
-780 NTATDYDATIDLSKF
+780 
-795 GEDLKDVGLDVT
+795 
-807 ISVFDE
+807 
-813 SNGSSMGTWKGLID
+813 
-827 EANKDMGYLI
+827 
-837 PGYDDSKYI
+837 
-846 CNLDYSDK
+846 
-854 GTWYML
+854 
-860 VKDVTGNKYIGFMLD
+860 
-875 TATENAGT
+875 
-883 LDQYWT
+883 
-889 LSQISSHLSTINKG
+889 
-903 ASMLYQNYQI
+903 
-913 EKDILAS
+913 
-920 GGHYSDQELKEKL
+920 
-933 KAVDNLES
+933 
-941 DQKMFMIMT
+941 
-950 AMIPLVVAGGAMGAG
+950 
-965 PVIALTAILGTITAA
+965 
-980 SSLFWDIRK
+980 
-989 ADIKGEK
+989 
-996 FKLRFVV
+996 
-1003 DPSGYVFDLSTGE
+1003 
-1016 RIEDVTV
+1016 
-1023 TAYWIPYDE
+1023 
-1032 SDDFWNKTPSP
+1032 
-1043 SEYGTKWNAGE
+1043 
-1054 YNQYNPLQTNADGKY
+1054 
-1069 AWDVPEGWWRV
+1069 
-1080 KYEKEGYETTW
+1080 
-1091 SDWMTVP
+1091 
-1098 PLRTEVNIG
+1098 
-1107 MVSQTKPSVEHSWD
+1107 
-1121 NGTVVI
+1121 
-1127 AATCTSTGI
+1127 
-1136 ISYECTDCH
+1136 
-1145 ITRTEV
+1145 
-1151 LPVNPDAHS
+1151 
-1160 WDNGN
+1160 
-1165 VTKEATCTEEGIRTF
+1165 
-1180 TCVNCRQTRTEK
+1180 
-1192 LPAKGHGETE
+1192 
-1202 VRGKKAATCASE
+1202 
-1214 GYTGDTYCKTCG
+1214 
-1226 TRLSGGET
+1226 RL
-1234 IAKTEHTWGEWEKTS
+1234 
-1249 DATVFAAQKE
+1249 
-1259 KRICKICQTTEERD
+1259 
-1273 NGNPL
+1273 
-1278 TSKMTLTASSL
+1278 
-1289 KMKIKQTTK
+1289 
-1298 ALKISGMESG
+1298 
-1308 DYVAS
+1308 
-1313 VVSGNSKLLKVSS
+1313 
-1326 YTKDGAVTLK
+1326 
-1336 AQKKTGKTK
+1336 
-1345 LTVTLAGGAVKTV
+1345 
-1358 NVTIQ
+1358 
-1363 KGTVKTTKISGVPK
+1363 
-1377 KITLKKGKK
+1377 
-1386 QTLAPI
+1386 
-1392 LAPITTQ
+1392 
-1399 QKVTYTTSNKKV
+1399 
-1411 CTVTKSGVITAKKKG
+1411 
-1426 TAKVTVRSGSKKV
+1426 
-1439 VITVKVS
+1439 

>member
-25 IYAAEEIRTSA
+25 IYAAEEIGTSA

-73 TNAKADA
+73 TNTETNMKADA

-98 SEETVTDKDGFWS
+98 SEETVTDEDGFWS

-121 NGSDGWESAEMN
+121 NGSDVWESAEMD
-133 GAEAGDEAIKRDA
+133 GAEAGDEAVKRDA

-202 SVQVPSTIGGYAV
+202 SVQVPSIIGGYAV

-248 CTSITSIHLPD
+248 CTGITSIHLPD

-329 TLTSVTL
+329 TLTNVTL

-358 FPSNTKTIRDYAF
+358 LPSNTKTIRDYAF

-434 LDRSDTSY
+434 LDRSGTSY

-518 IRFSIKAQSQSVA
+518 IRFSIKAQSQSAA

-709 TKYLEATYDPEKNA
+709 TKYLKATYEPEK
-723 FVTDGYFDES
+723 
-733 DHNYVPGVISYEYNK
+733 
-748 TVPEVKMGQ
+748 M
-757 DFDWEALQKGLPEGA
+757 
-772 EKDITVRK
+772 
-780 NTATDYDATIDLSKF
+780 
-795 GEDLKDVGLDVT
+795 
-807 ISVFDE
+807 
-813 SNGSSMGTWKGLID
+813 
-827 EANKDMGYLI
+827 
-837 PGYDDSKYI
+837 
-846 CNLDYSDK
+846 
-854 GTWYML
+854 
-860 VKDVTGNKYIGFMLD
+860 
-875 TATENAGT
+875 
-883 LDQYWT
+883 
-889 LSQISSHLSTINKG
+889 
-903 ASMLYQNYQI
+903 
-913 EKDILAS
+913 
-920 GGHYSDQELKEKL
+920 
-933 KAVDNLES
+933 
-941 DQKMFMIMT
+941 
-950 AMIPLVVAGGAMGAG
+950 
-965 PVIALTAILGTITAA
+965 
-980 SSLFWDIRK
+980 
-989 ADIKGEK
+989 
-996 FKLRFVV
+996 
-1003 DPSGYVFDLSTGE
+1003 
-1016 RIEDVTV
+1016 
-1023 TAYWIPYDE
+1023 
-1032 SDDFWNKTPSP
+1032 
-1043 SEYGTKWNAGE
+1043 
-1054 YNQYNPLQTNADGKY
+1054 
-1069 AWDVPEGWWRV
+1069 
-1080 KYEKEGYETTW
+1080 
-1091 SDWMTVP
+1091 
-1098 PLRTEVNIG
+1098 
-1107 MVSQTKPSVEHSWD
+1107 
-1121 NGTVVI
+1121 
-1127 AATCTSTGI
+1127 
-1136 ISYECTDCH
+1136 
-1145 ITRTEV
+1145 
-1151 LPVNPDAHS
+1151 
-1160 WDNGN
+1160 
-1165 VTKEATCTEEGIRTF
+1165 
-1180 TCVNCRQTRTEK
+1180 
-1192 LPAKGHGETE
+1192 
-1202 VRGKKAATCASE
+1202 
-1214 GYTGDTYCKTCG
+1214 
-1226 TRLSGGET
+1226 RL
-1234 IAKTEHTWGEWEKTS
+1234 
-1249 DATVFAAQKE
+1249 
-1259 KRICKICQTTEERD
+1259 
-1273 NGNPL
+1273 
-1278 TSKMTLTASSL
+1278 
-1289 KMKIKQTTK
+1289 
-1298 ALKISGMESG
+1298 
-1308 DYVAS
+1308 
-1313 VVSGNSKLLKVSS
+1313 
-1326 YTKDGAVTLK
+1326 
-1336 AQKKTGKTK
+1336 
-1345 LTVTLAGGAVKTV
+1345 
-1358 NVTIQ
+1358 
-1363 KGTVKTTKISGVPK
+1363 
-1377 KITLKKGKK
+1377 
-1386 QTLAPI
+1386 
-1392 LAPITTQ
+1392 
-1399 QKVTYTTSNKKV
+1399 
-1411 CTVTKSGVITAKKKG
+1411 
-1426 TAKVTVRSGSKKV
+1426 
-1439 VITVKVS
+1439 

>member
-25 IYAAEEIRTSA
+25 IYAAEEIGTSA

-59 TETNT
+59 TETNM
-64 ETNAESNTE
+64 
-73 TNAKADA
+73 KADA

-98 SEETVTDKDGFWS
+98 SEETVTDEDGFWS

-121 NGSDGWESAEMN
+121 NGSDGWESAEMD
-133 GAEAGDEAIKRDA
+133 GAEAGDEAVKRDA

-157 VEETGETNEL
+157 VEETGETDEL

-202 SVQVPSTIGGYAV
+202 SVQVPSAIGGYAV

-240 IYAYAFEN
+240 IYAYAFADCTNLTQINLSEGLTTIYAYAFEN
-248 CTSITSIHLPD
+248 CTGITSIHLPD

-308 TEIEIPEGVKAIAP
+308 TEIEIPEGVKVIVP
-322 HSFASLT
+322 HSFANLT

-358 FPSNTKTIRDYAF
+358 LPSNTKTIRDYAF

-434 LDRSDTSY
+434 LDRSGTSY

-497 CQNYNLKDR
+497 CQSYNLKDR

-518 IRFSIKAQSQSVA
+518 IRFSIKAQSQSAA

-541 NRNSSQEIIGVLNE
+541 NRNSNQEIIGVLNE

-588 VNEKEQ
+588 VDEKEQ

-637 AAVTYN
+637 VAVTYN

-709 TKYLEATYDPEKNA
+709 TKYLEATYDPEK
-723 FVTDGYFDES
+723 
-733 DHNYVPGVISYEYNK
+733 
-748 TVPEVKMGQ
+748 M
-757 DFDWEALQKGLPEGA
+757 
-772 EKDITVRK
+772 
-780 NTATDYDATIDLSKF
+780 
-795 GEDLKDVGLDVT
+795 
-807 ISVFDE
+807 
-813 SNGSSMGTWKGLID
+813 
-827 EANKDMGYLI
+827 
-837 PGYDDSKYI
+837 
-846 CNLDYSDK
+846 
-854 GTWYML
+854 
-860 VKDVTGNKYIGFMLD
+860 
-875 TATENAGT
+875 
-883 LDQYWT
+883 
-889 LSQISSHLSTINKG
+889 HL
-903 ASMLYQNYQI
+903 
-913 EKDILAS
+913 
-920 GGHYSDQELKEKL
+920 
-933 KAVDNLES
+933 
-941 DQKMFMIMT
+941 
-950 AMIPLVVAGGAMGAG
+950 
-965 PVIALTAILGTITAA
+965 
-980 SSLFWDIRK
+980 
-989 ADIKGEK
+989 
-996 FKLRFVV
+996 
-1003 DPSGYVFDLSTGE
+1003 
-1016 RIEDVTV
+1016 
-1023 TAYWIPYDE
+1023 
-1032 SDDFWNKTPSP
+1032 
-1043 SEYGTKWNAGE
+1043 
-1054 YNQYNPLQTNADGKY
+1054 
-1069 AWDVPEGWWRV
+1069 
-1080 KYEKEGYETTW
+1080 
-1091 SDWMTVP
+1091 
-1098 PLRTEVNIG
+1098 
-1107 MVSQTKPSVEHSWD
+1107 
-1121 NGTVVI
+1121 
-1127 AATCTSTGI
+1127 
-1136 ISYECTDCH
+1136 
-1145 ITRTEV
+1145 
-1151 LPVNPDAHS
+1151 
-1160 WDNGN
+1160 
-1165 VTKEATCTEEGIRTF
+1165 
-1180 TCVNCRQTRTEK
+1180 
-1192 LPAKGHGETE
+1192 
-1202 VRGKKAATCASE
+1202 
-1214 GYTGDTYCKTCG
+1214 
-1226 TRLSGGET
+1226 
-1234 IAKTEHTWGEWEKTS
+1234 
-1249 DATVFAAQKE
+1249 
-1259 KRICKICQTTEERD
+1259 
-1273 NGNPL
+1273 
-1278 TSKMTLTASSL
+1278 
-1289 KMKIKQTTK
+1289 
-1298 ALKISGMESG
+1298 
-1308 DYVAS
+1308 
-1313 VVSGNSKLLKVSS
+1313 
-1326 YTKDGAVTLK
+1326 
-1336 AQKKTGKTK
+1336 
-1345 LTVTLAGGAVKTV
+1345 
-1358 NVTIQ
+1358 
-1363 KGTVKTTKISGVPK
+1363 
-1377 KITLKKGKK
+1377 
-1386 QTLAPI
+1386 
-1392 LAPITTQ
+1392 
-1399 QKVTYTTSNKKV
+1399 
-1411 CTVTKSGVITAKKKG
+1411 
-1426 TAKVTVRSGSKKV
+1426 
-1439 VITVKVS
+1439 

>member
-25 IYAAEEIRTSA
+25 IYAAEEIGTSA

-73 TNAKADA
+73 TNTETNMKADA

-98 SEETVTDKDGFWS
+98 SEETVTDEDGFWS

-121 NGSDGWESAEMN
+121 NGSDVWESAEMD
-133 GAEAGDEAIKRDA
+133 GAEAGDEAVKRDA

-202 SVQVPSTIGGYAV
+202 SVQVPSIIGGYAV

-230 SVELPDGLTT
+230 SVELPDGLTTIYAYAFENCTGITSIHLPDSITTLGYKVFGGCSNLVSANYPVNWVNSPSGNGSNSYEYGNVFSGCPKLTEIEIPEGVKVIAPHSFANLTTLTGVTLPSSLTEIGAYAFAGATGLTEVTIPENTQIIRDHAFADCTNLTQINLSEGLTT

-329 TLTSVTL
+329 TLTNVTL

-348 AGATGLTEVT
+348 VGATGLTEVT
-358 FPSNTKTIRDYAF
+358 LPSNTKTIRDYAF

-518 IRFSIKAQSQSVA
+518 IRFSIKAQSQSAA

-709 TKYLEATYDPEKNA
+709 TKYLKATYEPEK
-723 FVTDGYFDES
+723 
-733 DHNYVPGVISYEYNK
+733 
-748 TVPEVKMGQ
+748 M
-757 DFDWEALQKGLPEGA
+757 
-772 EKDITVRK
+772 
-780 NTATDYDATIDLSKF
+780 
-795 GEDLKDVGLDVT
+795 
-807 ISVFDE
+807 
-813 SNGSSMGTWKGLID
+813 
-827 EANKDMGYLI
+827 
-837 PGYDDSKYI
+837 
-846 CNLDYSDK
+846 
-854 GTWYML
+854 
-860 VKDVTGNKYIGFMLD
+860 
-875 TATENAGT
+875 
-883 LDQYWT
+883 
-889 LSQISSHLSTINKG
+889 
-903 ASMLYQNYQI
+903 
-913 EKDILAS
+913 
-920 GGHYSDQELKEKL
+920 
-933 KAVDNLES
+933 
-941 DQKMFMIMT
+941 
-950 AMIPLVVAGGAMGAG
+950 
-965 PVIALTAILGTITAA
+965 
-980 SSLFWDIRK
+980 
-989 ADIKGEK
+989 
-996 FKLRFVV
+996 
-1003 DPSGYVFDLSTGE
+1003 
-1016 RIEDVTV
+1016 
-1023 TAYWIPYDE
+1023 
-1032 SDDFWNKTPSP
+1032 
-1043 SEYGTKWNAGE
+1043 
-1054 YNQYNPLQTNADGKY
+1054 
-1069 AWDVPEGWWRV
+1069 
-1080 KYEKEGYETTW
+1080 
-1091 SDWMTVP
+1091 
-1098 PLRTEVNIG
+1098 
-1107 MVSQTKPSVEHSWD
+1107 
-1121 NGTVVI
+1121 
-1127 AATCTSTGI
+1127 
-1136 ISYECTDCH
+1136 
-1145 ITRTEV
+1145 
-1151 LPVNPDAHS
+1151 
-1160 WDNGN
+1160 
-1165 VTKEATCTEEGIRTF
+1165 
-1180 TCVNCRQTRTEK
+1180 
-1192 LPAKGHGETE
+1192 
-1202 VRGKKAATCASE
+1202 
-1214 GYTGDTYCKTCG
+1214 
-1226 TRLSGGET
+1226 RL
-1234 IAKTEHTWGEWEKTS
+1234 
-1249 DATVFAAQKE
+1249 
-1259 KRICKICQTTEERD
+1259 
-1273 NGNPL
+1273 
-1278 TSKMTLTASSL
+1278 
-1289 KMKIKQTTK
+1289 
-1298 ALKISGMESG
+1298 
-1308 DYVAS
+1308 
-1313 VVSGNSKLLKVSS
+1313 
-1326 YTKDGAVTLK
+1326 
-1336 AQKKTGKTK
+1336 
-1345 LTVTLAGGAVKTV
+1345 
-1358 NVTIQ
+1358 
-1363 KGTVKTTKISGVPK
+1363 
-1377 KITLKKGKK
+1377 
-1386 QTLAPI
+1386 
-1392 LAPITTQ
+1392 
-1399 QKVTYTTSNKKV
+1399 
-1411 CTVTKSGVITAKKKG
+1411 
-1426 TAKVTVRSGSKKV
+1426 
-1439 VITVKVS
+1439 

>member
-1 MKRKAISRILAIS
+1 MKRKAISQILAVS
-14 LSVAMCAQSIP
+14 LSVALCAQSIP
-25 IYAAEEIRTSA
+25 IYAAEEIGTSA
-36 AADFFAEDSIENQSL
+36 AADFFAEDFIENQSL

-59 TETNT
+59 TETN
-64 ETNAESNTE
+64 AESNTE
-73 TNAKADA
+73 TNTKADA

-92 SNSATT
+92 SNSAIT

-121 NGSDGWESAEMN
+121 NGSDGWESAEMD
-133 GAEAGDEAIKRDA
+133 GAEAGDEAVKRDA

-259 SITTLGYKVFGGC
+259 SITTMGYKVFGGCSNLVSANYPVNWVNSPSGNGSNSYEYGNVFSGCPKLTEIEISEGVKAIAPHSFANLTTLTRVTLPSSLTEIGRYAFAGAIGLTEVTIPENTQIIRDHAFADCTNLTQINLSEGLTTIYAYAFENCTGITSIHLPDSITTLGYKVFGGCSNLVSANYPVNWVNSPSGNGSNSYEYGTVFSGCPKLTEIEIPEGVKVIAPHSFANLTTLTRVTLPSSLTEIGRYAFAGAIGLTEVTIPENTQIIRDHAFADCTNLTQINLSEGLTTIYAYAFENCTGITNIHLPDSITTLGYKVFGGC

-329 TLTSVTL
+329 SLTSVTL

-358 FPSNTKTIRDYAF
+358 LPSNTKTIRDYAF

-518 IRFSIKAQSQSVA
+518 IRFSIKAQSQSAA

-588 VNEKEQ
+588 VNAKEQ

-709 TKYLEATYDPEKNA
+709 TKYLEATYDPEK
-723 FVTDGYFDES
+723 
-733 DHNYVPGVISYEYNK
+733 
-748 TVPEVKMGQ
+748 M
-757 DFDWEALQKGLPEGA
+757 
-772 EKDITVRK
+772 
-780 NTATDYDATIDLSKF
+780 
-795 GEDLKDVGLDVT
+795 
-807 ISVFDE
+807 
-813 SNGSSMGTWKGLID
+813 
-827 EANKDMGYLI
+827 
-837 PGYDDSKYI
+837 
-846 CNLDYSDK
+846 
-854 GTWYML
+854 
-860 VKDVTGNKYIGFMLD
+860 
-875 TATENAGT
+875 
-883 LDQYWT
+883 
-889 LSQISSHLSTINKG
+889 HL
-903 ASMLYQNYQI
+903 
-913 EKDILAS
+913 
-920 GGHYSDQELKEKL
+920 
-933 KAVDNLES
+933 
-941 DQKMFMIMT
+941 
-950 AMIPLVVAGGAMGAG
+950 
-965 PVIALTAILGTITAA
+965 
-980 SSLFWDIRK
+980 
-989 ADIKGEK
+989 
-996 FKLRFVV
+996 
-1003 DPSGYVFDLSTGE
+1003 
-1016 RIEDVTV
+1016 
-1023 TAYWIPYDE
+1023 
-1032 SDDFWNKTPSP
+1032 
-1043 SEYGTKWNAGE
+1043 
-1054 YNQYNPLQTNADGKY
+1054 
-1069 AWDVPEGWWRV
+1069 
-1080 KYEKEGYETTW
+1080 
-1091 SDWMTVP
+1091 
-1098 PLRTEVNIG
+1098 
-1107 MVSQTKPSVEHSWD
+1107 
-1121 NGTVVI
+1121 
-1127 AATCTSTGI
+1127 
-1136 ISYECTDCH
+1136 
-1145 ITRTEV
+1145 
-1151 LPVNPDAHS
+1151 
-1160 WDNGN
+1160 
-1165 VTKEATCTEEGIRTF
+1165 
-1180 TCVNCRQTRTEK
+1180 
-1192 LPAKGHGETE
+1192 
-1202 VRGKKAATCASE
+1202 
-1214 GYTGDTYCKTCG
+1214 
-1226 TRLSGGET
+1226 
-1234 IAKTEHTWGEWEKTS
+1234 
-1249 DATVFAAQKE
+1249 
-1259 KRICKICQTTEERD
+1259 
-1273 NGNPL
+1273 
-1278 TSKMTLTASSL
+1278 
-1289 KMKIKQTTK
+1289 
-1298 ALKISGMESG
+1298 
-1308 DYVAS
+1308 
-1313 VVSGNSKLLKVSS
+1313 
-1326 YTKDGAVTLK
+1326 
-1336 AQKKTGKTK
+1336 
-1345 LTVTLAGGAVKTV
+1345 
-1358 NVTIQ
+1358 
-1363 KGTVKTTKISGVPK
+1363 
-1377 KITLKKGKK
+1377 
-1386 QTLAPI
+1386 
-1392 LAPITTQ
+1392 
-1399 QKVTYTTSNKKV
+1399 
-1411 CTVTKSGVITAKKKG
+1411 
-1426 TAKVTVRSGSKKV
+1426 
-1439 VITVKVS
+1439 

>member
-25 IYAAEEIRTSA
+25 IYAAEEIGTSA

-73 TNAKADA
+73 TNTETNMKADA

-98 SEETVTDKDGFWS
+98 SEETVTDEDGFWS

-121 NGSDGWESAEMN
+121 NGSDGWESAEMD

-146 AAFVSGDVEEN
+146 AAFVSSDVEEN

-187 NNSYARI
+187 NNSYACI

-240 IYAYAFEN
+240 IYAYAFEK

-259 SITTLGYKVFGGC
+259 SITTMGYKVFGGC

-308 TEIEIPEGVKAIAP
+308 TEIEIPEGVKVIAP
-322 HSFASLT
+322 HSFANLT

-518 IRFSIKAQSQSVA
+518 IRFSIKAQSQSAA

-637 AAVTYN
+637 VAVTYN

-709 TKYLEATYDPEKNA
+709 TKYLKATYEPEKNA

-860 VKDVTGNKYIGFMLD
+860 VKDVT
-875 TATENAGT
+875 
-883 LDQYWT
+883 
-889 LSQISSHLSTINKG
+889 
-903 ASMLYQNYQI
+903 
-913 EKDILAS
+913 
-920 GGHYSDQELKEKL
+920 
-933 KAVDNLES
+933 
-941 DQKMFMIMT
+941 
-950 AMIPLVVAGGAMGAG
+950 
-965 PVIALTAILGTITAA
+965 
-980 SSLFWDIRK
+980 
-989 ADIKGEK
+989 
-996 FKLRFVV
+996 
-1003 DPSGYVFDLSTGE
+1003 
-1016 RIEDVTV
+1016 
-1023 TAYWIPYDE
+1023 
-1032 SDDFWNKTPSP
+1032 
-1043 SEYGTKWNAGE
+1043 
-1054 YNQYNPLQTNADGKY
+1054 
-1069 AWDVPEGWWRV
+1069 
-1080 KYEKEGYETTW
+1080 
-1091 SDWMTVP
+1091 
-1098 PLRTEVNIG
+1098 
-1107 MVSQTKPSVEHSWD
+1107 
-1121 NGTVVI
+1121 
-1127 AATCTSTGI
+1127 
-1136 ISYECTDCH
+1136 
-1145 ITRTEV
+1145 
-1151 LPVNPDAHS
+1151 
-1160 WDNGN
+1160 
-1165 VTKEATCTEEGIRTF
+1165 
-1180 TCVNCRQTRTEK
+1180 
-1192 LPAKGHGETE
+1192 
-1202 VRGKKAATCASE
+1202 
-1214 GYTGDTYCKTCG
+1214 
-1226 TRLSGGET
+1226 
-1234 IAKTEHTWGEWEKTS
+1234 
-1249 DATVFAAQKE
+1249 
-1259 KRICKICQTTEERD
+1259 
-1273 NGNPL
+1273 
-1278 TSKMTLTASSL
+1278 
-1289 KMKIKQTTK
+1289 
-1298 ALKISGMESG
+1298 
-1308 DYVAS
+1308 
-1313 VVSGNSKLLKVSS
+1313 
-1326 YTKDGAVTLK
+1326 
-1336 AQKKTGKTK
+1336 
-1345 LTVTLAGGAVKTV
+1345 
-1358 NVTIQ
+1358 
-1363 KGTVKTTKISGVPK
+1363 
-1377 KITLKKGKK
+1377 
-1386 QTLAPI
+1386 
-1392 LAPITTQ
+1392 
-1399 QKVTYTTSNKKV
+1399 
-1411 CTVTKSGVITAKKKG
+1411 
-1426 TAKVTVRSGSKKV
+1426 
-1439 VITVKVS
+1439 

>member
-25 IYAAEEIRTSA
+25 IYAAEEIGTSA
-36 AADFFAEDSIENQSL
+36 VADFFAEDSIENQSL

-59 TETNT
+59 TETNA
-64 ETNAESNTE
+64 ETNTE
-73 TNAKADA
+73 TNTETNMKADA

-98 SEETVTDKDGFWS
+98 SEETVTDEDGFWS

-121 NGSDGWESAEMN
+121 NGSDGWESAEMD
-133 GAEAGDEAIKRDA
+133 GAEAGDEAVKRDA

-202 SVQVPSTIGGYAV
+202 SVQVPSTIGGYTV

-248 CTSITSIHLPD
+248 CTGITSIHLPD

-298 GNVFSGCPKL
+298 GTVFSGCPKL

-329 TLTSVTL
+329 SLTSVTL

-358 FPSNTKTIRDYAF
+358 LPSNTKTIRDYAF

-518 IRFSIKAQSQSVA
+518 IRFSIKAQSQSAA

-588 VNEKEQ
+588 VNAKEQ

-780 NTATDYDATIDLSKF
+780 NTATWI
-795 GEDLKDVGLDVT
+795 
-807 ISVFDE
+807 
-813 SNGSSMGTWKGLID
+813 
-827 EANKDMGYLI
+827 I
-837 PGYDDSKYI
+837 P
-846 CNLDYSDK
+846 
-854 GTWYML
+854 
-860 VKDVTGNKYIGFMLD
+860 
-875 TATENAGT
+875 
-883 LDQYWT
+883 
-889 LSQISSHLSTINKG
+889 
-903 ASMLYQNYQI
+903 
-913 EKDILAS
+913 
-920 GGHYSDQELKEKL
+920 
-933 KAVDNLES
+933 
-941 DQKMFMIMT
+941 
-950 AMIPLVVAGGAMGAG
+950 
-965 PVIALTAILGTITAA
+965 
-980 SSLFWDIRK
+980 
-989 ADIKGEK
+989 
-996 FKLRFVV
+996 
-1003 DPSGYVFDLSTGE
+1003 
-1016 RIEDVTV
+1016 
-1023 TAYWIPYDE
+1023 
-1032 SDDFWNKTPSP
+1032 
-1043 SEYGTKWNAGE
+1043 
-1054 YNQYNPLQTNADGKY
+1054 
-1069 AWDVPEGWWRV
+1069 
-1080 KYEKEGYETTW
+1080 
-1091 SDWMTVP
+1091 
-1098 PLRTEVNIG
+1098 
-1107 MVSQTKPSVEHSWD
+1107 
-1121 NGTVVI
+1121 
-1127 AATCTSTGI
+1127 
-1136 ISYECTDCH
+1136 
-1145 ITRTEV
+1145 
-1151 LPVNPDAHS
+1151 
-1160 WDNGN
+1160 
-1165 VTKEATCTEEGIRTF
+1165 
-1180 TCVNCRQTRTEK
+1180 
-1192 LPAKGHGETE
+1192 
-1202 VRGKKAATCASE
+1202 
-1214 GYTGDTYCKTCG
+1214 
-1226 TRLSGGET
+1226 
-1234 IAKTEHTWGEWEKTS
+1234 
-1249 DATVFAAQKE
+1249 
-1259 KRICKICQTTEERD
+1259 
-1273 NGNPL
+1273 
-1278 TSKMTLTASSL
+1278 
-1289 KMKIKQTTK
+1289 TK
-1298 ALKISGMESG
+1298 APGI
-1308 DYVAS
+1308 
-1313 VVSGNSKLLKVSS
+1313 
-1326 YTKDGAVTLK
+1326 
-1336 AQKKTGKTK
+1336 
-1345 LTVTLAGGAVKTV
+1345 
-1358 NVTIQ
+1358 
-1363 KGTVKTTKISGVPK
+1363 
-1377 KITLKKGKK
+1377 
-1386 QTLAPI
+1386 
-1392 LAPITTQ
+1392 
-1399 QKVTYTTSNKKV
+1399 
-1411 CTVTKSGVITAKKKG
+1411 CW
-1426 TAKVTVRSGSKKV
+1426 
-1439 VITVKVS
+1439 

>member
-25 IYAAEEIRTSA
+25 IYAAEEIGTSA

-59 TETNT
+59 AETNT
-64 ETNAESNTE
+64 ESNTE
-73 TNAKADA
+73 TNTKADA

-98 SEETVTDKDGFWS
+98 SEETVTDEDGFWS

-121 NGSDGWESAEMN
+121 NGSDVWESAEMD
-133 GAEAGDEAIKRDA
+133 GAEAGDEAVKRDA

-202 SVQVPSTIGGYAV
+202 SVQVPSIIGGYAV

-248 CTSITSIHLPD
+248 CTGITSIHLPD

-308 TEIEIPEGVKAIAP
+308 TEIEIPEGVKVIAP

-358 FPSNTKTIRDYAF
+358 LPSNTKTIRDYAF

-518 IRFSIKAQSQSVA
+518 IRFSIKAQSQSAA

-709 TKYLEATYDPEKNA
+709 TKYLKATYEPEK
-723 FVTDGYFDES
+723 
-733 DHNYVPGVISYEYNK
+733 
-748 TVPEVKMGQ
+748 M
-757 DFDWEALQKGLPEGA
+757 
-772 EKDITVRK
+772 
-780 NTATDYDATIDLSKF
+780 
-795 GEDLKDVGLDVT
+795 
-807 ISVFDE
+807 
-813 SNGSSMGTWKGLID
+813 
-827 EANKDMGYLI
+827 
-837 PGYDDSKYI
+837 
-846 CNLDYSDK
+846 
-854 GTWYML
+854 
-860 VKDVTGNKYIGFMLD
+860 
-875 TATENAGT
+875 
-883 LDQYWT
+883 
-889 LSQISSHLSTINKG
+889 
-903 ASMLYQNYQI
+903 
-913 EKDILAS
+913 
-920 GGHYSDQELKEKL
+920 
-933 KAVDNLES
+933 
-941 DQKMFMIMT
+941 
-950 AMIPLVVAGGAMGAG
+950 
-965 PVIALTAILGTITAA
+965 
-980 SSLFWDIRK
+980 
-989 ADIKGEK
+989 
-996 FKLRFVV
+996 
-1003 DPSGYVFDLSTGE
+1003 
-1016 RIEDVTV
+1016 
-1023 TAYWIPYDE
+1023 
-1032 SDDFWNKTPSP
+1032 
-1043 SEYGTKWNAGE
+1043 
-1054 YNQYNPLQTNADGKY
+1054 
-1069 AWDVPEGWWRV
+1069 
-1080 KYEKEGYETTW
+1080 
-1091 SDWMTVP
+1091 
-1098 PLRTEVNIG
+1098 
-1107 MVSQTKPSVEHSWD
+1107 
-1121 NGTVVI
+1121 
-1127 AATCTSTGI
+1127 
-1136 ISYECTDCH
+1136 
-1145 ITRTEV
+1145 
-1151 LPVNPDAHS
+1151 
-1160 WDNGN
+1160 
-1165 VTKEATCTEEGIRTF
+1165 
-1180 TCVNCRQTRTEK
+1180 
-1192 LPAKGHGETE
+1192 
-1202 VRGKKAATCASE
+1202 
-1214 GYTGDTYCKTCG
+1214 
-1226 TRLSGGET
+1226 RL
-1234 IAKTEHTWGEWEKTS
+1234 
-1249 DATVFAAQKE
+1249 
-1259 KRICKICQTTEERD
+1259 
-1273 NGNPL
+1273 
-1278 TSKMTLTASSL
+1278 
-1289 KMKIKQTTK
+1289 
-1298 ALKISGMESG
+1298 
-1308 DYVAS
+1308 
-1313 VVSGNSKLLKVSS
+1313 
-1326 YTKDGAVTLK
+1326 
-1336 AQKKTGKTK
+1336 
-1345 LTVTLAGGAVKTV
+1345 
-1358 NVTIQ
+1358 
-1363 KGTVKTTKISGVPK
+1363 
-1377 KITLKKGKK
+1377 
-1386 QTLAPI
+1386 
-1392 LAPITTQ
+1392 
-1399 QKVTYTTSNKKV
+1399 
-1411 CTVTKSGVITAKKKG
+1411 
-1426 TAKVTVRSGSKKV
+1426 
-1439 VITVKVS
+1439 

>member
-25 IYAAEEIRTSA
+25 IYAAEEIGTSA

-59 TETNT
+59 TETNM
-64 ETNAESNTE
+64 
-73 TNAKADA
+73 KADA

-98 SEETVTDKDGFWS
+98 SEETVTDEDGFWS

-121 NGSDGWESAEMN
+121 NGSDGWESAEMD
-133 GAEAGDEAIKRDA
+133 GAEAGDEAVKRDA

-157 VEETGETNEL
+157 VEETGETDEL

-202 SVQVPSTIGGYAV
+202 SVQVPSAIGGYAV

-230 SVELPDGLTT
+230 SMELPDGLTT
-240 IYAYAFEN
+240 IYAYAFADCTNLTQINLSEGLTTIYAYAFEN
-248 CTSITSIHLPD
+248 CTGITSIHLPD

-308 TEIEIPEGVKAIAP
+308 TEIEIPEGVKVIAP

-358 FPSNTKTIRDYAF
+358 LPSNTKTIRDYAF

-434 LDRSDTSY
+434 LDRSGTSY

-518 IRFSIKAQSQSVA
+518 IRFSIKAQSQSAA

-541 NRNSSQEIIGVLNE
+541 NRNSNQEIIGVLNE

-565 DVVSKPTV
+565 DVVSKPTA

-588 VNEKEQ
+588 VDEKEQ

-628 ADGTTETRT
+628 ADGTTETR
-637 AAVTYN
+637 
-643 EGEPSIESF
+643 
-652 KMYYNEHDKIKSYD
+652 DC
-666 LTKTDGVTP
+666 
-675 LVYYLPKSKFDYE
+675 
-688 LTFENPEQI
+688 
-697 KTLYVTSTRNNQ
+697 R
-709 TKYLEATYDPEKNA
+709 
-723 FVTDGYFDES
+723 
-733 DHNYVPGVISYEYNK
+733 
-748 TVPEVKMGQ
+748 
-757 DFDWEALQKGLPEGA
+757 
-772 EKDITVRK
+772 
-780 NTATDYDATIDLSKF
+780 
-795 GEDLKDVGLDVT
+795 
-807 ISVFDE
+807 
-813 SNGSSMGTWKGLID
+813 
-827 EANKDMGYLI
+827 
-837 PGYDDSKYI
+837 
-846 CNLDYSDK
+846 
-854 GTWYML
+854 
-860 VKDVTGNKYIGFMLD
+860 
-875 TATENAGT
+875 
-883 LDQYWT
+883 
-889 LSQISSHLSTINKG
+889 SHL
-903 ASMLYQNYQI
+903 
-913 EKDILAS
+913 
-920 GGHYSDQELKEKL
+920 
-933 KAVDNLES
+933 
-941 DQKMFMIMT
+941 
-950 AMIPLVVAGGAMGAG
+950 
-965 PVIALTAILGTITAA
+965 
-980 SSLFWDIRK
+980 
-989 ADIKGEK
+989 
-996 FKLRFVV
+996 
-1003 DPSGYVFDLSTGE
+1003 
-1016 RIEDVTV
+1016 
-1023 TAYWIPYDE
+1023 
-1032 SDDFWNKTPSP
+1032 
-1043 SEYGTKWNAGE
+1043 
-1054 YNQYNPLQTNADGKY
+1054 
-1069 AWDVPEGWWRV
+1069 
-1080 KYEKEGYETTW
+1080 
-1091 SDWMTVP
+1091 
-1098 PLRTEVNIG
+1098 
-1107 MVSQTKPSVEHSWD
+1107 
-1121 NGTVVI
+1121 
-1127 AATCTSTGI
+1127 
-1136 ISYECTDCH
+1136 
-1145 ITRTEV
+1145 
-1151 LPVNPDAHS
+1151 
-1160 WDNGN
+1160 
-1165 VTKEATCTEEGIRTF
+1165 
-1180 TCVNCRQTRTEK
+1180 
-1192 LPAKGHGETE
+1192 
-1202 VRGKKAATCASE
+1202 
-1214 GYTGDTYCKTCG
+1214 
-1226 TRLSGGET
+1226 
-1234 IAKTEHTWGEWEKTS
+1234 
-1249 DATVFAAQKE
+1249 
-1259 KRICKICQTTEERD
+1259 
-1273 NGNPL
+1273 
-1278 TSKMTLTASSL
+1278 
-1289 KMKIKQTTK
+1289 
-1298 ALKISGMESG
+1298 
-1308 DYVAS
+1308 
-1313 VVSGNSKLLKVSS
+1313 
-1326 YTKDGAVTLK
+1326 
-1336 AQKKTGKTK
+1336 
-1345 LTVTLAGGAVKTV
+1345 
-1358 NVTIQ
+1358 
-1363 KGTVKTTKISGVPK
+1363 
-1377 KITLKKGKK
+1377 
-1386 QTLAPI
+1386 
-1392 LAPITTQ
+1392 
-1399 QKVTYTTSNKKV
+1399 
-1411 CTVTKSGVITAKKKG
+1411 
-1426 TAKVTVRSGSKKV
+1426 
-1439 VITVKVS
+1439 

>member
-25 IYAAEEIRTSA
+25 IYAAEEIGTSA

-73 TNAKADA
+73 TNTETNMKADA

-98 SEETVTDKDGFWS
+98 SEETVTDEDGFWS

-121 NGSDGWESAEMN
+121 NGSGGWESAEMD
-133 GAEAGDEAIKRDA
+133 GAEAGDEAVKRDA

-202 SVQVPSTIGGYAV
+202 IVQVPSTIGGYAV

-230 SVELPDGLTT
+230 SMELPDGLTT
-240 IYAYAFEN
+240 IYAYAFADCTNLTQINLSEGLTTIYAYAFEN
-248 CTSITSIHLPD
+248 CTGITSIHLPD

-308 TEIEIPEGVKAIAP
+308 TEIEIPEGVKVIAP

-358 FPSNTKTIRDYAF
+358 LPSNTKTIRDYAF

-434 LDRSDTSY
+434 LDRSGTSY

-518 IRFSIKAQSQSVA
+518 IRFSIKAQSQSAA

-588 VNEKEQ
+588 VDEKEQ

-628 ADGTTETRT
+628 ADGTTETMT
-637 AAVTYN
+637 VAVTYN
-643 EGEPSIESF
+643 EGEPSI
-652 KMYYNEHDKIKSYD
+652 
-666 LTKTDGVTP
+666 
-675 LVYYLPKSKFDYE
+675 
-688 LTFENPEQI
+688 
-697 KTLYVTSTRNNQ
+697 
-709 TKYLEATYDPEKNA
+709 
-723 FVTDGYFDES
+723 
-733 DHNYVPGVISYEYNK
+733 
-748 TVPEVKMGQ
+748 
-757 DFDWEALQKGLPEGA
+757 
-772 EKDITVRK
+772 
-780 NTATDYDATIDLSKF
+780 
-795 GEDLKDVGLDVT
+795 
-807 ISVFDE
+807 
-813 SNGSSMGTWKGLID
+813 
-827 EANKDMGYLI
+827 
-837 PGYDDSKYI
+837 
-846 CNLDYSDK
+846 
-854 GTWYML
+854 
-860 VKDVTGNKYIGFMLD
+860 
-875 TATENAGT
+875 
-883 LDQYWT
+883 
-889 LSQISSHLSTINKG
+889 
-903 ASMLYQNYQI
+903 
-913 EKDILAS
+913 
-920 GGHYSDQELKEKL
+920 
-933 KAVDNLES
+933 
-941 DQKMFMIMT
+941 
-950 AMIPLVVAGGAMGAG
+950 
-965 PVIALTAILGTITAA
+965 
-980 SSLFWDIRK
+980 
-989 ADIKGEK
+989 
-996 FKLRFVV
+996 
-1003 DPSGYVFDLSTGE
+1003 
-1016 RIEDVTV
+1016 
-1023 TAYWIPYDE
+1023 
-1032 SDDFWNKTPSP
+1032 
-1043 SEYGTKWNAGE
+1043 
-1054 YNQYNPLQTNADGKY
+1054 
-1069 AWDVPEGWWRV
+1069 
-1080 KYEKEGYETTW
+1080 
-1091 SDWMTVP
+1091 
-1098 PLRTEVNIG
+1098 
-1107 MVSQTKPSVEHSWD
+1107 
-1121 NGTVVI
+1121 
-1127 AATCTSTGI
+1127 
-1136 ISYECTDCH
+1136 
-1145 ITRTEV
+1145 
-1151 LPVNPDAHS
+1151 
-1160 WDNGN
+1160 
-1165 VTKEATCTEEGIRTF
+1165 
-1180 TCVNCRQTRTEK
+1180 
-1192 LPAKGHGETE
+1192 
-1202 VRGKKAATCASE
+1202 
-1214 GYTGDTYCKTCG
+1214 
-1226 TRLSGGET
+1226 
-1234 IAKTEHTWGEWEKTS
+1234 
-1249 DATVFAAQKE
+1249 
-1259 KRICKICQTTEERD
+1259 
-1273 NGNPL
+1273 
-1278 TSKMTLTASSL
+1278 
-1289 KMKIKQTTK
+1289 
-1298 ALKISGMESG
+1298 
-1308 DYVAS
+1308 
-1313 VVSGNSKLLKVSS
+1313 
-1326 YTKDGAVTLK
+1326 
-1336 AQKKTGKTK
+1336 
-1345 LTVTLAGGAVKTV
+1345 
-1358 NVTIQ
+1358 
-1363 KGTVKTTKISGVPK
+1363 
-1377 KITLKKGKK
+1377 
-1386 QTLAPI
+1386 
-1392 LAPITTQ
+1392 
-1399 QKVTYTTSNKKV
+1399 
-1411 CTVTKSGVITAKKKG
+1411 
-1426 TAKVTVRSGSKKV
+1426 
-1439 VITVKVS
+1439 

>member
-25 IYAAEEIRTSA
+25 IYAAEEIGTSA

-64 ETNAESNTE
+64 ETNAETNTESNTE
-73 TNAKADA
+73 TNTKADA

-98 SEETVTDKDGFWS
+98 SEETVTDEDGFWS

-121 NGSDGWESAEMN
+121 NGSDVWESAEMD
-133 GAEAGDEAIKRDA
+133 GAEAGDEAVKRDA

-202 SVQVPSTIGGYAV
+202 SVQVPSIIGGYAV

-248 CTSITSIHLPD
+248 CTGITSIHLPD

-329 TLTSVTL
+329 TLTNVTL

-348 AGATGLTEVT
+348 VGATGLTEVT
-358 FPSNTKTIRDYAF
+358 LPSNTKTIRDYAF

-518 IRFSIKAQSQSVA
+518 IRFSIKAQSQSAA

-709 TKYLEATYDPEKNA
+709 TKYLKATYEPEK
-723 FVTDGYFDES
+723 
-733 DHNYVPGVISYEYNK
+733 
-748 TVPEVKMGQ
+748 M
-757 DFDWEALQKGLPEGA
+757 
-772 EKDITVRK
+772 
-780 NTATDYDATIDLSKF
+780 
-795 GEDLKDVGLDVT
+795 
-807 ISVFDE
+807 
-813 SNGSSMGTWKGLID
+813 
-827 EANKDMGYLI
+827 
-837 PGYDDSKYI
+837 
-846 CNLDYSDK
+846 
-854 GTWYML
+854 
-860 VKDVTGNKYIGFMLD
+860 
-875 TATENAGT
+875 
-883 LDQYWT
+883 
-889 LSQISSHLSTINKG
+889 
-903 ASMLYQNYQI
+903 
-913 EKDILAS
+913 
-920 GGHYSDQELKEKL
+920 
-933 KAVDNLES
+933 
-941 DQKMFMIMT
+941 
-950 AMIPLVVAGGAMGAG
+950 
-965 PVIALTAILGTITAA
+965 
-980 SSLFWDIRK
+980 
-989 ADIKGEK
+989 
-996 FKLRFVV
+996 
-1003 DPSGYVFDLSTGE
+1003 
-1016 RIEDVTV
+1016 
-1023 TAYWIPYDE
+1023 
-1032 SDDFWNKTPSP
+1032 
-1043 SEYGTKWNAGE
+1043 
-1054 YNQYNPLQTNADGKY
+1054 
-1069 AWDVPEGWWRV
+1069 
-1080 KYEKEGYETTW
+1080 
-1091 SDWMTVP
+1091 
-1098 PLRTEVNIG
+1098 
-1107 MVSQTKPSVEHSWD
+1107 
-1121 NGTVVI
+1121 
-1127 AATCTSTGI
+1127 
-1136 ISYECTDCH
+1136 
-1145 ITRTEV
+1145 
-1151 LPVNPDAHS
+1151 
-1160 WDNGN
+1160 
-1165 VTKEATCTEEGIRTF
+1165 
-1180 TCVNCRQTRTEK
+1180 
-1192 LPAKGHGETE
+1192 
-1202 VRGKKAATCASE
+1202 
-1214 GYTGDTYCKTCG
+1214 
-1226 TRLSGGET
+1226 RL
-1234 IAKTEHTWGEWEKTS
+1234 
-1249 DATVFAAQKE
+1249 
-1259 KRICKICQTTEERD
+1259 
-1273 NGNPL
+1273 
-1278 TSKMTLTASSL
+1278 
-1289 KMKIKQTTK
+1289 
-1298 ALKISGMESG
+1298 
-1308 DYVAS
+1308 
-1313 VVSGNSKLLKVSS
+1313 
-1326 YTKDGAVTLK
+1326 
-1336 AQKKTGKTK
+1336 
-1345 LTVTLAGGAVKTV
+1345 
-1358 NVTIQ
+1358 
-1363 KGTVKTTKISGVPK
+1363 
-1377 KITLKKGKK
+1377 
-1386 QTLAPI
+1386 
-1392 LAPITTQ
+1392 
-1399 QKVTYTTSNKKV
+1399 
-1411 CTVTKSGVITAKKKG
+1411 
-1426 TAKVTVRSGSKKV
+1426 
-1439 VITVKVS
+1439 

>member
-25 IYAAEEIRTSA
+25 IYAAEEIGTSA

-59 TETNT
+59 TETNM
-64 ETNAESNTE
+64 
-73 TNAKADA
+73 KADA

-98 SEETVTDKDGFWS
+98 SEETVTDEDGFWS

-121 NGSDGWESAEMN
+121 NGSDGWESAEMD
-133 GAEAGDEAIKRDA
+133 GAEAGDEAVKRDA

-157 VEETGETNEL
+157 VEETGETDEL

-202 SVQVPSTIGGYAV
+202 SVQVPSAIGGYAV

-240 IYAYAFEN
+240 IYAYAFADCTNLTQINLSEGLTTIYAYAFEN
-248 CTSITSIHLPD
+248 CTGITSIHLPD

-308 TEIEIPEGVKAIAP
+308 TEIEIPEGVKVIAP
-322 HSFASLT
+322 HSFANLT

-358 FPSNTKTIRDYAF
+358 LPSNTKTIRDYAF

-434 LDRSDTSY
+434 LDRSGTSY

-497 CQNYNLKDR
+497 CQSYNLKDR

-518 IRFSIKAQSQSVA
+518 IRFSIKAQSQSAA

-541 NRNSSQEIIGVLNE
+541 NRNSNQEIIGVLNE

-588 VNEKEQ
+588 VDEKEQ

-637 AAVTYN
+637 VAVTYN

-709 TKYLEATYDPEKNA
+709 TKYLEATYDPEK
-723 FVTDGYFDES
+723 
-733 DHNYVPGVISYEYNK
+733 
-748 TVPEVKMGQ
+748 M
-757 DFDWEALQKGLPEGA
+757 
-772 EKDITVRK
+772 
-780 NTATDYDATIDLSKF
+780 
-795 GEDLKDVGLDVT
+795 
-807 ISVFDE
+807 
-813 SNGSSMGTWKGLID
+813 
-827 EANKDMGYLI
+827 
-837 PGYDDSKYI
+837 
-846 CNLDYSDK
+846 
-854 GTWYML
+854 
-860 VKDVTGNKYIGFMLD
+860 
-875 TATENAGT
+875 
-883 LDQYWT
+883 
-889 LSQISSHLSTINKG
+889 HL
-903 ASMLYQNYQI
+903 
-913 EKDILAS
+913 
-920 GGHYSDQELKEKL
+920 
-933 KAVDNLES
+933 
-941 DQKMFMIMT
+941 
-950 AMIPLVVAGGAMGAG
+950 
-965 PVIALTAILGTITAA
+965 
-980 SSLFWDIRK
+980 
-989 ADIKGEK
+989 
-996 FKLRFVV
+996 
-1003 DPSGYVFDLSTGE
+1003 
-1016 RIEDVTV
+1016 
-1023 TAYWIPYDE
+1023 
-1032 SDDFWNKTPSP
+1032 
-1043 SEYGTKWNAGE
+1043 
-1054 YNQYNPLQTNADGKY
+1054 
-1069 AWDVPEGWWRV
+1069 
-1080 KYEKEGYETTW
+1080 
-1091 SDWMTVP
+1091 
-1098 PLRTEVNIG
+1098 
-1107 MVSQTKPSVEHSWD
+1107 
-1121 NGTVVI
+1121 
-1127 AATCTSTGI
+1127 
-1136 ISYECTDCH
+1136 
-1145 ITRTEV
+1145 
-1151 LPVNPDAHS
+1151 
-1160 WDNGN
+1160 
-1165 VTKEATCTEEGIRTF
+1165 
-1180 TCVNCRQTRTEK
+1180 
-1192 LPAKGHGETE
+1192 
-1202 VRGKKAATCASE
+1202 
-1214 GYTGDTYCKTCG
+1214 
-1226 TRLSGGET
+1226 
-1234 IAKTEHTWGEWEKTS
+1234 
-1249 DATVFAAQKE
+1249 
-1259 KRICKICQTTEERD
+1259 
-1273 NGNPL
+1273 
-1278 TSKMTLTASSL
+1278 
-1289 KMKIKQTTK
+1289 
-1298 ALKISGMESG
+1298 
-1308 DYVAS
+1308 
-1313 VVSGNSKLLKVSS
+1313 
-1326 YTKDGAVTLK
+1326 
-1336 AQKKTGKTK
+1336 
-1345 LTVTLAGGAVKTV
+1345 
-1358 NVTIQ
+1358 
-1363 KGTVKTTKISGVPK
+1363 
-1377 KITLKKGKK
+1377 
-1386 QTLAPI
+1386 
-1392 LAPITTQ
+1392 
-1399 QKVTYTTSNKKV
+1399 
-1411 CTVTKSGVITAKKKG
+1411 
-1426 TAKVTVRSGSKKV
+1426 
-1439 VITVKVS
+1439 

>member
-25 IYAAEEIRTSA
+25 IYAAEEIGTSA

-73 TNAKADA
+73 TNTETNMKADA

-98 SEETVTDKDGFWS
+98 SEETVTDEDGFWS

-121 NGSDGWESAEMN
+121 NGSDGWESAEMD
-133 GAEAGDEAIKRDA
+133 GAEAGDEAVKRDA

-157 VEETGETNEL
+157 VEETGETDEL

-202 SVQVPSTIGGYAV
+202 SVQVPSAIGGYAV

-308 TEIEIPEGVKAIAP
+308 TEIEIPEGVKVIAP

-358 FPSNTKTIRDYAF
+358 LPSNTKTIRDYAF

-434 LDRSDTSY
+434 LDRSGTSY

-506 TLTIPVSGTSGI
+506 TLTIPVKGTSGI
-518 IRFSIKAQSQSVA
+518 IRFSIKAQNQSAA
-531 RSYAILNYKK
+531 RSYAILNYRK

-588 VNEKEQ
+588 VDEKEQ

-688 LTFENPEQI
+688 LTFENPDQI

-709 TKYLEATYDPEKNA
+709 TKYLEATYDPEK
-723 FVTDGYFDES
+723 
-733 DHNYVPGVISYEYNK
+733 
-748 TVPEVKMGQ
+748 M
-757 DFDWEALQKGLPEGA
+757 
-772 EKDITVRK
+772 
-780 NTATDYDATIDLSKF
+780 
-795 GEDLKDVGLDVT
+795 
-807 ISVFDE
+807 
-813 SNGSSMGTWKGLID
+813 
-827 EANKDMGYLI
+827 
-837 PGYDDSKYI
+837 
-846 CNLDYSDK
+846 
-854 GTWYML
+854 
-860 VKDVTGNKYIGFMLD
+860 
-875 TATENAGT
+875 
-883 LDQYWT
+883 
-889 LSQISSHLSTINKG
+889 
-903 ASMLYQNYQI
+903 
-913 EKDILAS
+913 
-920 GGHYSDQELKEKL
+920 
-933 KAVDNLES
+933 
-941 DQKMFMIMT
+941 
-950 AMIPLVVAGGAMGAG
+950 
-965 PVIALTAILGTITAA
+965 
-980 SSLFWDIRK
+980 
-989 ADIKGEK
+989 
-996 FKLRFVV
+996 
-1003 DPSGYVFDLSTGE
+1003 
-1016 RIEDVTV
+1016 
-1023 TAYWIPYDE
+1023 
-1032 SDDFWNKTPSP
+1032 
-1043 SEYGTKWNAGE
+1043 
-1054 YNQYNPLQTNADGKY
+1054 
-1069 AWDVPEGWWRV
+1069 
-1080 KYEKEGYETTW
+1080 
-1091 SDWMTVP
+1091 
-1098 PLRTEVNIG
+1098 
-1107 MVSQTKPSVEHSWD
+1107 
-1121 NGTVVI
+1121 
-1127 AATCTSTGI
+1127 
-1136 ISYECTDCH
+1136 
-1145 ITRTEV
+1145 
-1151 LPVNPDAHS
+1151 
-1160 WDNGN
+1160 
-1165 VTKEATCTEEGIRTF
+1165 
-1180 TCVNCRQTRTEK
+1180 
-1192 LPAKGHGETE
+1192 
-1202 VRGKKAATCASE
+1202 
-1214 GYTGDTYCKTCG
+1214 
-1226 TRLSGGET
+1226 RL
-1234 IAKTEHTWGEWEKTS
+1234 
-1249 DATVFAAQKE
+1249 
-1259 KRICKICQTTEERD
+1259 
-1273 NGNPL
+1273 
-1278 TSKMTLTASSL
+1278 
-1289 KMKIKQTTK
+1289 
-1298 ALKISGMESG
+1298 
-1308 DYVAS
+1308 
-1313 VVSGNSKLLKVSS
+1313 
-1326 YTKDGAVTLK
+1326 
-1336 AQKKTGKTK
+1336 
-1345 LTVTLAGGAVKTV
+1345 
-1358 NVTIQ
+1358 
-1363 KGTVKTTKISGVPK
+1363 
-1377 KITLKKGKK
+1377 
-1386 QTLAPI
+1386 
-1392 LAPITTQ
+1392 
-1399 QKVTYTTSNKKV
+1399 
-1411 CTVTKSGVITAKKKG
+1411 
-1426 TAKVTVRSGSKKV
+1426 
-1439 VITVKVS
+1439 